1 MSFPLSSLP
10 YQVVNTESALAAD
23 ILTKLKTVD
32 GANSGLDADLLDG
45 KHLVQITPDDLA
57 EGTTYKRMLA
67 AEKTAMAAT
76 SASAPW
82 VAPTIFFPD
91 QERAKLERAS
101 GGRATIFYSAD
112 GLKTPCEVVLLPAFA
127 LADVSPYFSRAR
139 ANSTAYLIGELI
151 QANGQLYEVTTAGI
165 TGAAPPVYGVNVG
178 DAVADGTATIT
189 LRINAYNDID
199 PAFSVAGVK
208 KAGWWVGRFQA
219 SVLNGK
225 PLVIPGQLPVAV
237 TIDNM
242 RAYCAAFGGG
252 CRPMTGLD
260 WAAIQKDALRK
271 GVVPVGNTN
280 YGRSHKAT
288 ESQWGGVRGDRARPG
303 DTSVATNPYTL
314 GGSGGKLWTHNREE
328 WGIHDFVGNMPQW
341 TDGYKLMDGQLYI
354 AAHDNDSALL
364 SAAGEATWI
373 ATGIFFDS
381 SAAGNDAGTDNIG
394 TPRLDA
400 AVANYTASVVPTRDF
415 ATIKADV
422 RDLDY
427 AAATWASYG
436 IQAGFDAIDFLA
448 RRTAFLMG
456 LSPKMRVGGSSPF
469 SASEGLGYIR
479 NNGERFA
486 YRGGSCSSTS
496 IAGPSYCTFHNRRSY
511 TYAFRPVFPV

>member
-1 MSFPLSSLP
+1 MSYPQSSLP
-10 YQVVNTESALAAD
+10 YQVVNTESSLAAD
-23 ILTKLKTVD
+23 ILAKLKTVD
-32 GANSGLDADLLDG
+32 GANSGLDADLLEG
-45 KHLVQITPDDLA
+45 KQLNEITEDDLA
-57 EGTTYKRMLA
+57 EGITFKRLA
-67 AEKTAMAAT
+67 AVEKTAMAAT

-82 VAPTIFFPD
+82 TVPTIFFPD

-112 GLKTPCEVVLLPAFA
+112 GQKTPCEVVLLPAFS
-127 LADVSPYFSRAR
+127 LAEVSPYFSRAR
-139 ANSTAYLIGELI
+139 ANSTSYVIGELL
-151 QANGQLYEVTTAGI
+151 QANGQLYEVTTAGT
-165 TGAAPPVYGVNVG
+165 TGAAPPAYGVNVG
-178 DAVADGTATIT
+178 DAVSDGTATIT

-208 KAGWWVGRFQA
+208 KAGLWIGRFQA
-219 SVLNGK
+219 AVFNGK
-225 PLVIPGQLPVAV
+225 PLVIPGQIPASV
-237 TIDNM
+237 TFDNM

-260 WAAIQKDALRK
+260 WSAIQKDALRK

-288 ESQWGGVRGDRARPG
+288 ESQWGGIRGDRARPG
-303 DTSVATNPYTL
+303 DTSIGSNPYTL
-314 GGSGGKLWTHNREE
+314 GGTGGKLWTHNRDE
-328 WGIHDFVGNMPQW
+328 WGIHDFVGNKSQW

-354 AAHDNDSALL
+354 AAHDNDPALL
-364 SAAGEATWI
+364 SLAGEEAWI

-381 SAAGNDAGTDNIG
+381 SAAGNDAGADNVG

-415 ATIKADV
+415 VTIKADT

-427 AAATWASYG
+427 AAAAWTSYG
-436 IQAGFDAIDFLA
+436 IQAGYDAIDFLA

-456 LSPKMRVGGSSPF
+456 LSPKMRVGGPFPF
-469 SASEGLGYIR
+469 SASEGYGYVR

-486 YRGGSCSSTS
+486 HRGGNYSHTS
-496 IAGPSYCTFHNRRSY
+496 YAGPSYCFFYYRRSS
-511 TYAFRPVFPV
+511 TLAFRPVFPV

>member
-1 MSFPLSSLP
+1 MPYPMSSLP
-10 YQVVNTESALAAD
+10 YQVHQGDTLAAD

-32 GANSGLDADLLDG
+32 GANSGLDADLFKG
-45 KHLVQITPDDLA
+45 KQLNAITEDDLA
-57 EGTTYKRMLA
+57 EGVTFKRLAA

-82 VAPTIFFPD
+82 AAPTIFFPD

-112 GLKTPCEVVLLPAFA
+112 GLKTPCEAVLLPAFS
-127 LADVSPYFSRAR
+127 LADVSPYFSRTR
-139 ANSTAYLIGELI
+139 ANSTAYVIGELI
-151 QANGQLYEVTTAGI
+151 QANSQLYEVTTAGS

-178 DAVADGTATIT
+178 DAVADGTAALT

-199 PAFSVAGVK
+199 PAFVVAGVK
-208 KAGWWVGRFQA
+208 KAGWWIGRFQA
-219 SVLNGK
+219 AVLNGK
-225 PLVIPGQLPVAV
+225 PLVIPGQLPAAV

-242 RAYCAAFGGG
+242 RAYCTTFGGG

-260 WAAIQKDALRK
+260 WSAIQKDALRK

-288 ESQWGGVRGDRARPG
+288 ESQWGGIRGDRARPG
-303 DTSVATNPYTL
+303 DTSIGTNPYTL

-328 WGIHDFVGNMPQW
+328 WGIHDFVGNMQQW

-354 AAHDNDSALL
+354 AAHDNDPALL
-364 SAAGEATWI
+364 TAAGEATWI

-381 SAAGNDAGTDNIG
+381 PAAGNDAGVDNIG

-415 ATIKADV
+415 ATIKADT
-422 RDLDY
+422 RDLDC
-427 AAATWASYG
+427 AAATWTSYG
-436 IQAGFDAIDFLA
+436 IQAGYDAIDFLA

-456 LSPKMRVGGSSPF
+456 LSPKMRVGGPFPF
-469 SASEGLGYIR
+469 SASEGYGYVR

-486 YRGGSCSSTS
+486 SRGGDYGVTS
-496 IAGPSYCTFHNRRSY
+496 GAGPSFCVFNNRRSY

>member
-1 MSFPLSSLP
+1 MSSLP
-10 YQVVNTESALAAD
+10 YQVHQGDTLAAD
-23 ILTKLKTVD
+23 ILTKLQTVD
-32 GANSGLDADLLDG
+32 GANSGLDADLFEG
-45 KHLVQITPDDLA
+45 KQLNAITEDDLA
-57 EGTTYKRMLA
+57 EGTTFKRMVA

-112 GLKTPCEVVLLPAFA
+112 GLKTPCEAVLLPAFS

-139 ANSTAYLIGELI
+139 ANSTAYVIGELI
-151 QANGQLYEVTTAGI
+151 QANNQLYEVTTAGS

-178 DAVADGTATIT
+178 DAVADGTATLT

-199 PAFSVAGVK
+199 PAFVVAGVK
-208 KAGWWVGRFQA
+208 KAGWWIGRFQA
-219 SVLNGK
+219 AVLNGK
-225 PLVIPGQLPVAV
+225 PLVIPGQLPAAV

-242 RAYCAAFGGG
+242 RAYCATFGGG

-260 WAAIQKDALRK
+260 WSAIQKDALRK

-288 ESQWGGVRGDRARPG
+288 ESQWGGIRGDRACPG
-303 DTSVATNPYTL
+303 DTSIGTNPYTL

-328 WGIHDFVGNMPQW
+328 WGIHDFVGNMQQW

-354 AAHDNDSALL
+354 AAHDNDPALL
-364 SAAGEATWI
+364 TEAGEATWI

-381 SAAGNDAGTDNIG
+381 PAAGNDAGGDNLG

-400 AVANYTASVVPTRDF
+400 AVANYTASVVPTRDI
-415 ATIKADV
+415 ATIKADT
-422 RDLDY
+422 RNLDY
-427 AAATWASYG
+427 VAATWISYG
-436 IQAGFDAIDFLA
+436 IQAGYDAIDFLA

-456 LSPKMRVGGSSPF
+456 LSPKMRVGGPSPF
-469 SASEGLGYIR
+469 SASEGYGYVR

-486 YRGGSCSSTS
+486 NRGGSYSYTS
-496 IAGPSYCTFHNRRSY
+496 HAGPSYCSFSSRRSNSF
-511 TYAFRPVFPV
+511 AFRPVFPV